1 MPSVELKEE
10 EQTALEYAQKYF
22 DGNLSKF
29 LRVTVKEY
37 DNSHRAQRTVL
48 ILQTLA
54 FLSLSFSLFI
64 LAISFVASLVI
75 VLLPAIFILCSVF
88 LFIYIWVQFKER
100 KKEMRVI

>member
-10 EQTALEYAQKYF
+10 GQMAFEYAQKYF

-29 LRVTVKEY
+29 LRVAVKEY
-37 DNSHRAQRTVL
+37 DNSHRENRTVL
-48 ILQTLA
+48 IFQTLA

-75 VLLPAIFILCSVF
+75 VLLPSIFILCSVF
-88 LFIYIWVQFKER
+88 MFIYVWVHFKEHR
-100 KKEMRVI
+100 KETEVV

>member
-10 EQTALEYAQKYF
+10 EQTAFEYAQKYF

-29 LRVTVKEY
+29 LRVAIKEY
-37 DNSHRAQRTVL
+37 DNSHKSQRTVL

-64 LAISFVASLVI
+64 LAISFVTSLVI
-75 VLLPAIFILCSVF
+75 VLLPSIFILCSVF

-100 KKEMRVI
+100 KKEVETA